1 MKGKRTRTKKI
12 MINGANYDPTVK
24 SRIIPMDSD
33 YDLARL
39 WDDIVSI
46 QVGALNRVIE
56 GNILRDWEKIL
67 PSFGSSPE
75 EISDMAGQLRK
86 IFLNSQWYKEEDP
99 AVFQARLIKFIES
112 LQTKWV
118 DSIMSILY
126 YREDE
131 LLQNDRIGCE
141 SIFDLW
147 DILFT
152 AKALRKESVIGL
164 NIIKL

>member
-1 MKGKRTRTKKI
+1 MKRKRTRTKKI

-24 SRIIPMDSD
+24 LRIIPMDSD

-56 GNILRDWEKIL
+56 GHILQDWEKIL

-75 EISDMAGQLRK
+75 EISDMASQLRK

-152 AKALRKESVIGL
+152 AKALRKESIIGL

>member
-1 MKGKRTRTKKI
+1 MKRKRTKKI

-24 SRIIPMDSD
+24 LRIIPMNSD

-46 QVGALNRVIE
+46 QVGALNRVI
-56 GNILRDWEKIL
+56 GGHILRDWERIL

-75 EISDMAGQLRK
+75 EISDMASQLRK
-86 IFLNSQWYKEEDP
+86 IFLNSQWYKDEDP

>member
-1 MKGKRTRTKKI
+1 MKRKRTRTQKI
-12 MINGANYDPTVK
+12 MINPVNYDPTVK
-24 SRIIPMDSD
+24 LRIIPRDSD

-46 QVGALNRVIE
+46 QVGALNMVI
-56 GNILRDWEKIL
+56 GGHILQDWEKIL

-131 LLQNDRIGCE
+131 LLQNDKIGCE

>member
-1 MKGKRTRTKKI
+1 MKRKRTRTQNI
-12 MINGANYDPTVK
+12 MINGINYDPTVK
-24 SRIIPMDSD
+24 LRIIPMDSD

-56 GNILRDWEKIL
+56 GHILRDWEKIL
-67 PSFGSSPE
+67 PSFGSSSE

-126 YREDE
+126 YREDK